1 MESYRVSVIV
11 PVYNATEYLEPCV
24 QSLMRQ
30 DYTNLEILLID
41 DGSTDDSWKL
51 CTQFAEKD
59 CRILAFHKENGGLI
73 SAWKYGV
80 EHSTGD
86 YLCFVD
92 SDDWVEPQMIR
103 EMSECLSGNA
113 REIVASDYVI
123 ERDDGTSQYVYQ
135 QLSPEIYEKEDIHR
149 EALPKILGYEHRY
162 VTISRCMKL
171 ISRQLILDNMHY
183 SNPEI
188 RMGEDITI
196 MLPCLMDCQRL
207 VIMDRKAYYHYR
219 YVTSS
224 MIHKYDKTLYENNQ
238 NLRQIIIKIIHDKF
252 QGEEQKL
259 MEEQA
264 DKEYIFL
271 LLLVLKNEAR
281 GNPNGCYQNIAGIC
295 KTPEVKSL
303 VQHTKVEVR
312 EKSNQLLYFV
322 LRHPNTLAILVLRT
336 AMIWYYR

>member
-11 PVYNATEYLEPCV
+11 PVYNAADYLEICV
-24 QSLMRQ
+24 QSLISQ
-30 DYTNLEILLID
+30 NYINLEILLID

-51 CTQFAEKD
+51 CKQLAQKD
-59 CRILAFHKENGGLI
+59 HRVLALHKENGGLI

-86 YLCFVD
+86 YLSFVD

-103 EMSECLSGNA
+103 EMAEYLNGNVP
-113 REIVASDYVI
+113 EIVASDYVI

-135 QLSPEIYEKEDIHR
+135 QLSPGTYEKESIRR
-149 EALPKILGYEHRY
+149 EVLPRILGYEHRY

-188 RMGEDITI
+188 RMAEDATI

-207 VIMDRKAYYHYR
+207 VIMEQKAYYHYR

-224 MIHKYDKTLYENNQ
+224 MAHKYDKTLYENNQ
-238 NLRQIIIKIIHDKF
+238 KLRKIITQIIHDKF
-252 QGEEQKL
+252 QGEEQKF
-259 MEEQA
+259 MEQQA

-271 LLLVLKNEAR
+271 MLLVLKNEAR
-281 GNPNGCYQNIAGIC
+281 GNPKGCYQNIAGIC
-295 KTPEVKSL
+295 KMPEVKSL

-322 LRHPNTLAILVLRT
+322 LRHPNTLAILILRM